1 MRSSRS
7 AESLALRLPRAQ
19 RVLRLLPLLG
29 ALAIGVSLGAQSA
42 REIPFDSNADLLK
55 LPDNIH
61 LGEVAG
67 VATNSKGHIFVYTR
81 TGASHASVGTSRTF
95 YKAGSRLFEFDQT
108 GKLVREFGQGLY
120 GLNFAQQVHVDPQ
133 DNIWAVDQGSSNV
146 MKFDPDGRLVLV
158 LSRKPEA
165 IAVRPAAGRGGPGG
179 PGGPPPEGRGA
190 GGPPPEGRGG
200 PPPEGRGAP
209 GGGAP
214 GGGRGPAGPAGAGIP
229 GDSFVRTA
237 DVAWDRAGN
246 IYVAD
251 GVAMNAGN
259 ARVAKFDK
267 DGHFIKSW
275 GQRGTEPGQF
285 NSLRGIALDAQGNV
299 YVADAGNKR
308 IQVFDG
314 EGTPKAQITGIGTPA
329 AICMTP
335 GPHQYLY
342 SSNSNDAESL
352 DNGEIYKLELNGT
365 IVGKFGRAGKLV
377 KEFGIVNSIDCRAEN
392 DLLVG
397 ELLNWRMQKLTLHP
411 PK

>member
-7 AESLALRLPRAQ
+7 AESLALQLLRTLRAP
-19 RVLRLLPLLG
+19 RLLLAG
-29 ALAIGVSLGAQSA
+29 AAAIAIGVSLGAQSA

-81 TGASHASVGTSRTF
+81 TGPAHASVGTSRTF
-95 YKAGSRLFEFDQT
+95 YKSGSRLFEFDQT
-108 GKLVREFGQGLY
+108 GKLVKEFGQGLY

-133 DNIWAVDQGSSNV
+133 DNVWAVDQGSSNV

-179 PGGPPPEGRGA
+179 PGGPPPAGRGA
-190 GGPPPEGRGG
+190 PEGRGG
-200 PPPEGRGAP
+200 PPPEAGRGAAP
-209 GGGAP
+209 GGP
-214 GGGRGPAGPAGAGIP
+214 GGGRGPAGPPGAGIP

-275 GQRGTEPGQF
+275 GQRGSEPGQF

-365 IVGKFGRAGKLV
+365 IVGKFGRAGKPV
-377 KEFGIVNSIDCRAEN
+377 KEFGMVNAIDCRTEN